1 MFDLP
6 HRIHLGLGAGN
17 GLFTVSL
24 VLYHSLR
31 FIVHFGLGCCHSYH
45 CHLQSA
51 RSCCRWFGLAFSAD
65 SSGLISCRH
74 SDSRSGFQ
82 RLDRLALSWCC
93 SDDSCSESYAGI
105 LLELLGVA
113 ASSKGLSAGCR
124 TGHAPFHLGC
134 SGYLPHLVHLLSL
147 RRSLRL
153 DLGLGLL
160 HMACELYCST
170 LACLEAGLE
179 ESSPKERRC
188 GSDPISAE
196 APTSPVRSS
205 YSQGWCSTVD
215 RSLRDM
221 AAILPPDNRQ
231 SPFIRS

>member
-1 MFDLP
+1 MFDLL
-6 HRIHLGLGAGN
+6 HHIHIGFGASN
-17 GLFTVSL
+17 GLLTVFL

-31 FIVHFGLGCCHSYH
+31 FIVHFGLGCCCHSYH
-45 CHLQSA
+45 FHSQSA

-82 RLDRLALSWCC
+82 RLDQLVLSSYC
-93 SDDSCSESYAGI
+93 SDDSCSGSYAGI
-105 LLELLGVA
+105 SLELLDVT

-124 TGHAPFHLGC
+124 TGHASFHLC
-134 SGYLPHLVHLLSL
+134 YSGYPQRLVHLLSL
-147 RRSLRL
+147 RRSLRS

-160 HMACELYCST
+160 HMACELYWRT

-196 APTSPVRSS
+196 APTSLVQTSCSRRWRS
-205 YSQGWCSTVD
+205 TID
-215 RSLRDM
+215 RSGYQRVPM
-221 AAILPPDNRQ
+221 AVR
-231 SPFIRS
+231 